1 LGLNSGKSLKAI
13 YILSVS
19 NAVFTMGYGMYA
31 YVFPKF
37 LISVGAA
44 PPQVGLVSTILTL
57 FMAITIFPG
66 GLLSDGGHRRKLV
79 IASWLLP
86 AFAPPFFI
94 LAQLS
99 RSWLSVIPGVI
110 VFASGWI
117 GVPAVSSYT
126 CEASPSGKRG
136 LSFGLIS
143 SSSSLGLIASP
154 LIGGL
159 IVEAYGFTVL
169 FLTAF
174 ALYAV
179 STFMVLTIPKFPGD
193 RRSGSDITTSGSDT
207 AIINDFKRAVRT
219 KHRKDMIGE
228 KSQSDSGLGA
238 LRRLIPMLMLSC
250 LFMGLVYI
258 GWSYIPI
265 YLSYQ
270 DQFDYVHVQLLY
282 AISNL
287 SSFVVVNVLGKIS
300 DKYSPRNKLLLI
312 SIPAFSLVI
321 GYWILVSSSDLLP
334 LSIGFILL
342 GSVGSVF
349 PLIYSVVG
357 ELSVEKRVGRTYG
370 VVGTFIYAAEST
382 TPYLG
387 GVLYAT
393 TAQLPFIL
401 TLELIPIIFI
411 GIYIAHVRT
420 H

>member
-1 LGLNSGKSLKAI
+1 MNGGKSLRAI

-19 NAVFTMGYGMYA
+19 NAVFTMGYGMYG

-37 LISVGAA
+37 LTSVGAA
-44 PPQVGLVSTILTL
+44 PPQVGVVSTILTL
-57 FMAITIFPG
+57 VMAITIFPG
-66 GLLSDGGHRRKLV
+66 GLLSDSGHRRKLV

-94 LAQLS
+94 LAQLT
-99 RSWLSVIPGVI
+99 RSWLSAVPGVI

-126 CEASPSGKRG
+126 CEASPGGKRG
-136 LSFGLIS
+136 LSFGIVV

-154 LIGGL
+154 LIGGF
-159 IVEAYGFTVL
+159 IVEAYGFIVL

-179 STFMVLTIPKFPGD
+179 STLMVLSIPKFPGD
-193 RRSGSDITTSGSDT
+193 KRSEADIVVSGSD
-207 AIINDFKRAVRT
+207 AAMKNDIRRTVRA
-219 KHRKDMIGE
+219 KQGKDVIGE
-228 KSQSDSGLGA
+228 ESRSDSGLGV
-238 LRRLIPMLMLSC
+238 LRRLVPMLMLSC

-300 DKYSPRNKLLLI
+300 DKYSPKNKLLLV

-321 GYWILVSSSDLLP
+321 GYWILISSSDLVP

-357 ELSVEKRVGRTYG
+357 ELSVGKRVGRAYG
-370 VVGTFIYAAEST
+370 FVGTFMYAAEST

-387 GVLYAT
+387 GTLYAAS
-393 TAQLPFIL
+393 AQLPFML
-401 TLELIPIIFI
+401 TLELIPIIFVA
-411 GIYIAHVRT
+411 IYIAHVRT